1 MTRVGKEIPAAD
13 ACHVTTG
20 KNSWQQTRVIWWAK
34 RISWS
39 RRTSRSWRKESAAPD
54 ARHMFSERQ
63 SSQQTRVMVGDWLPL
78 VDEHALFSFRDGFLE
93 VTLRSCWILS
103 QKRRRF
109 AGSAVQV
116 ASRAI
121 ETAALATILD
131 G

>member
-1 MTRVGKEIPAAD
+1 
-13 ACHVTTG
+13 
-20 KNSWQQTRVIWWAK
+20 
-34 RISWS
+34 
-39 RRTSRSWRKESAAPD
+39 
-54 ARHMFSERQ
+54 
-63 SSQQTRVMVGDWLPL
+63 MVGDWLPL

>member
-1 MTRVGKEIPAAD
+1 MV
-13 ACHVTTG
+13 
-20 KNSWQQTRVIWWAK
+20 
-34 RISWS
+34 
-39 RRTSRSWRKESAAPD
+39 
-54 ARHMFSERQ
+54 SERQ

-93 VTLRSCWILS
+93 VTLRRLLDSFTKAAS
-103 QKRRRF
+103 VRRF
-109 AGSAVQV
+109 SFLRAVQV